1 MFTIPH
7 IPALTRLLAQCTVAE
22 NNALEIG
29 VCDKPK
35 FGSGMLSYISPGT
48 H

>member
-1 MFTIPH
+1 MLSIPH

-22 NNALEIG
+22 NNALAIG

-35 FGSGMLSYISPGT
+35 FESGMLSYIFPGT
-48 H
+48 Y

>member
-1 MFTIPH
+1 MLSIPH
-7 IPALTRLLAQCTVAE
+7 IPAMTRLLAQCTVAE
-22 NNALEIG
+22 NDALAIG

-35 FGSGMLSYISPGT
+35 FKSGMLSCISSST